1 MFENARRTTRTVT
14 VITASVDE
22 IGRISPQSTDKTGQ
36 ITRSRMTH
44 CRDGLALRREQCHH
58 GGSMIRLLLTALL
71 ATFSHMPARH
81 CIERR
86 FDEITAAADDAS
98 ERFGVPPALLLSVGF
113 HETWLGC
120 HGERDWGAPVD
131 RRHRHTA
138 GTPADA
144 AASLAVGLRVC
155 GTWNGAIT
163 RFRSG
168 LCTVPPGD
176 PRRAYVRSVLRLSRR
191 VMARARRH
199 PDAARVFAEQHAPA
213 PRASAAPAPSEI
225 VLDAQIVSA
234 APSVVVSDEAGGEP
248 IDVAAIPSDPI
259 SD

>member
-1 MFENARRTTRTVT
+1 
-14 VITASVDE
+14 
-22 IGRISPQSTDKTGQ
+22 
-36 ITRSRMTH
+36 
-44 CRDGLALRREQCHH
+44 
-58 GGSMIRLLLTALL
+58 MIRLLLTALL
-71 ATFSHMPARH
+71 ATFTHMPARH

-86 FDEITAAADDAS
+86 FDEITTAAGDAS
-98 ERFGVPPALLLSVGF
+98 DRFGVPPALLLSVGF

-144 AASLAVGLRVC
+144 AASLAIGLRVC

-168 LCTVPPGD
+168 LCSVPPGD
-176 PRRAYVRSVLRLSRR
+176 PRRDYVRSVLRLQRR
-191 VMARARRH
+191 VIARARRH
-199 PDAARVFAEQHAPA
+199 PDAARVFAEQRAPA
-213 PRASAAPAPSEI
+213 SPASSAPPPGDEVVLAP
-225 VLDAQIVSA
+225 QIVSA
-234 APSVVVSDEAGGEP
+234 ESSVVVNSESGGEA
-248 IDVAAIPSDPI
+248 IDVAAVPSDPI

>member
-1 MFENARRTTRTVT
+1 
-14 VITASVDE
+14 
-22 IGRISPQSTDKTGQ
+22 
-36 ITRSRMTH
+36 
-44 CRDGLALRREQCHH
+44 
-58 GGSMIRLLLTALL
+58 MIRLLLTALL
-71 ATFSHMPARH
+71 ASFTHMPARQ

-86 FDEITAAADDAS
+86 FDEITIAAGDAS

-155 GTWNGAIT
+155 GSWRGAIT

-168 LCTVPPGD
+168 LCSVPEGD
-176 PRRAYVRSVLRLSRR
+176 PRRDYVRSVLRLSRR
-191 VMARARRH
+191 VVARARRH
-199 PDAARVFAEQHAPA
+199 PDAARLLVEQAASLPS
-213 PRASAAPAPSEI
+213 PRPPPASATAPTYQLEP
-225 VLDAQIVSA
+225 QIVS
-234 APSVVVSDEAGGEP
+234 SGVIEIESENGP
-248 IDVAAIPSDPI
+248 IDVAAVPSDPI